1 MNERL
6 LMEAIQRQ
14 HDELS
19 SEVAR
24 NRLGAT
30 LSAGSRPRWR
40 RIIGRVVTS
49 IGRLIEGD

>member
-1 MNERL
+1 MNDRL

-24 NRLGAT
+24 NRLGAS
-30 LSAGSRPRWR
+30 LSPGRRANWR
-40 RIIGRVVTS
+40 RILGRVVTS
-49 IGRLIEGD
+49 IGRLIEGA